1 MPKSWVARVGA
12 VVLLMAVTGFVAVW
26 GAPDGGRVTGIW
38 PAGLA
43 TGCLLLARR
52 RVTSQILL
60 AIFLTAFGTIWLGGR
75 PWEVALGFAVGST
88 FEALL
93 IARMFTDG
101 RDERPFLRSD
111 ADLWKYFRSSGAGGL
126 LVAVA
131 GFVTSLISGWGNP
144 ALVAVSVSTAHVAS
158 NLVLI
163 PFFCRPPNQ
172 DSIASHTERVGQWL
186 TIVVVTPF
194 AFLPTDFPSVVFIAI
209 PVLAWGALRLS
220 PKESLAQLVAVLAFA
235 IFMTTAGF
243 GPFADVPDRYDMPV
257 DTRGVLLA
265 LFAITCAVIVVPL
278 MIRVGEQIATAREAA
293 AERDI
298 VQRIVDGATGIAII
312 GTDQDGRVTLFNPGA
327 QKLLGYQASEVLG
340 EHTTMFHSADSIRDK
355 AKEFGVRDNFL
366 DVVLEMT
373 KPTAAGTLIRFRRK
387 DGTERTHAMT
397 LSRLVDD
404 RGRTTGYV
412 STSEDV
418 TDAIDAQ
425 RALEEALEA
434 ERQAVDRLREVD
446 SVKDAF
452 VSSVSHEL
460 RTPMTSI
467 LGYLE
472 MLGEG
477 AYGSLSNDQNNA
489 VHRVSDN
496 TQRLLGLIDDLLTLS
511 RVDNDGF
518 DYVDRVFD
526 LREAVRAAYSVVS
539 PAWQERPLTVSL
551 HQPEEPVPL
560 LGDRDMIERVT
571 LNLLGNAVKFTPD
584 GGSIYVG
591 LEVEPDDFAVITV
604 SDSGIG
610 VPQQEQAQLFNRFF
624 RSTLAQKHA
633 IPGSGLG
640 LSITRAIVEKHGG
653 TIEFTS
659 EPGEGSTF
667 RVRLPVVT

>member
-1 MPKSWVARVGA
+1 LPKSWVARVGA
-12 VVLLMAVTGFVAVW
+12 VVLLMAVTGTVAVW

-52 RVTSQILL
+52 RSTGRILL
-60 AIFLTAFGTIWLGGR
+60 AIFVTAFGTVWLGGR
-75 PWEVALGFAVGST
+75 PWEVALGFSLGST
-88 FEALL
+88 LEAFVV
-93 IARMFTDG
+93 ARLFTDG
-101 RDERPFLRSD
+101 RDPRPSLRSD
-111 ADLWKYFRSSGAGGL
+111 DDLLSYFRACGAG
-126 LVAVA
+126 AVVIATA
-131 GFVTSLISGWGNP
+131 GFVTSLLTGWGNP
-144 ALVAVSVSTAHVAS
+144 GLVAVSVSSAHLAS
-158 NLVLI
+158 NMVVV

-172 DSIASHTERVGQWL
+172 ESIATRSERVIQWL

-194 AFLPTDFPSVVFIAI
+194 AFLPTDFPSVVFVAI

-220 PKESLAQLVAVLAFA
+220 PKESLSQLVAVLAFA

-278 MIRVGEQIATAREAA
+278 MIRVGEQIATARESA

-327 QKLLGYQASEVLG
+327 ERLLGYESSEVLG
-340 EHTTMFHSADSIRDK
+340 EHTTMFHSAGAIKDK
-355 AKEFGVRDNFL
+355 AQEFGVRANFL

-373 KPTAAGTLIRFRRK
+373 KPSAAGTLIRFRRK
-387 DGTERTHAMT
+387 DGAERMHAMT
-397 LSRLVDD
+397 LSRLVDA

-418 TDAIDAQ
+418 TDALEAQ

-434 ERQAVDRLREVD
+434 ERQAADRLREVD

-477 AYGSLSNDQNNA
+477 AYGDLSRDQNNA

-526 LREAVRAAYSVVS
+526 LREAVRAAYGVVS
-539 PAWQERPLTVSL
+539 PAWQARPLAVSL
-551 HQPEEPVPL
+551 GLPEEPVPL

-591 LEVEPDDFAVITV
+591 LDVEGDNAVITV

-610 VPQQEQAQLFNRFF
+610 VPAQEQAQLFNRFF
-624 RSTLAQKHA
+624 RSTLAQKRA

-653 TIEFTS
+653 TIDFTS